1 MIANYLKVAIRN
13 LMRNKTF
20 SAINILGL
28 AIGIACCILILLY
41 VQDELSYDRH
51 HKNADRI
58 FRLADEVRVS
68 GKTIR
73 IPMTSFQMGPAL
85 VQDYPIVVDAV
96 RFFRNIGEKTLVE
109 TREEYFY
116 EQDVMFTD
124 SNIFGVFDFP
134 LSDGD
139 PQTALREPNSIVLTA
154 AMARKYFGDDDPM
167 GRSLSVDRKLY
178 KVTGILEES
187 TYNTHLRFDFLA
199 TPIESEDDGWIAH
212 SYYTYLLLRDE
223 NAASELERAL
233 PDFIERHVG
242 DRNKAKRVQM
252 KPFLQPLTDI
262 HLHSRLEWEISP
274 NGDIRYVYL
283 FTVIALFV
291 LLLACINY
299 TILSTA
305 HCTYRSKEVGLR
317 KVVGANRQQM
327 IFQFLG
333 DSTFIASISTIF
345 AVVFVEIVL
354 PTFGAFVERNLN
366 LEYQGASG
374 LLLGFISIVLF
385 TGVLSGSYPALFL
398 SSFQPVAAL
407 KGLAR
412 AGSNKSK
419 MQRTLVVVQFAI
431 SIVLVIGTA
440 VVYDQAG
447 YIRNKRLGFQKEHV
461 LVMPYGDREAM
472 ERYKN
477 AVSAY
482 SSVLGVSASSTVPG
496 RRIASHFFGPIIEG
510 GSSDALVFNVMFV
523 DHEFISTFGFEV
535 LEGRAFSKEFGS
547 DRIGTFMLNHA
558 ALRKLGWASR
568 ENKKL
573 AHVYPEGGQFKVNV
587 QGNVVGVVKDFH
599 YKSLHHE
606 IEPLVI
612 MLVDRGWVNYLSI
625 RIRPDDIAG
634 TLDFLKAQWREAVPN
649 TPFEYSFLDTSFDQ
663 LYRTDGRL
671 GTLLGV
677 FSILA
682 IVVAGLGLFG
692 LVSISVQQR
701 TKEIGVR
708 KAVGASVSSIVLLLS
723 REYVLLVG
731 VANLVAWPIAYYA
744 MDRWLENFA
753 YRLDP
758 AVSTFVLGGLL
769 SLSIALF
776 TVSYKTCKAALA
788 NPVDAI
794 RYE

>member
-68 GKTIR
+68 GKTLR
-73 IPMTSFQMGPAL
+73 IPMTSFPMGPAL
-85 VQDYPIVVDAV
+85 VQDYPTVLDAV
-96 RFFRNIGEKTLVE
+96 RFHRFDEKLLVGNRLNQSYERGVLFADANVFR
-109 TREEYFY
+109 
-116 EQDVMFTD
+116 
-124 SNIFGVFDFP
+124 VFDFP
-134 LSDGD
+134 LSKGD
-139 PQTALREPNSIVLTA
+139 PQTALREPYSIVLTA

-167 GRSLSVDRKLY
+167 GRPLSVDRKLY

-242 DRNKAKRVQM
+242 DRDKAKRVQM

-262 HLHSRLEWEISP
+262 HLHSRLEYEISP
-274 NGDIRYVYL
+274 NGDIRYVYV
-283 FTVIALFV
+283 FIAIALFV

-317 KVVGANRQQM
+317 KVVGASRQQM

-354 PTFGAFVERNLN
+354 PTFGAFVERNLKF
-366 LEYQGASG
+366 EYLRGSG

-412 AGSNKSK
+412 AGSNKLS

-461 LVMPYGDREAM
+461 LVMPYGDKDAM
-472 ERYKN
+472 GRYKN

-482 SSVLGVSASSTVPG
+482 SSVLDVSASSTVPG
-496 RRIASHFFGPIIEG
+496 RRIASHFFRPIIEG

-558 ALRKLGWASR
+558 AMRKLGWASC
-568 ENKKL
+568 ENKRL
-573 AHVYPEGGQFKVNV
+573 AHVYAEGGQFKVNV
-587 QGNVVGVVKDFH
+587 QGDVVGIVKDFH
-599 YKSLHHE
+599 YKSLDHE

-625 RIRPDDIAG
+625 RIRPDDVAV
-634 TLDFLKAQWREAVPN
+634 TLDFLKTQWREAVPN
-649 TPFEYSFLDTSFDQ
+649 TPFEYSFLDTSFDR
-663 LYRTDGRL
+663 LYRTEARL
-671 GTLLGV
+671 GMLFGS
-677 FSILA
+677 FSVLA

-692 LVSISVQQR
+692 LASISVQQR

-723 REYVLLVG
+723 KEYVLLVG
-731 VANLVAWPIAYYA
+731 AANLIAWPVAYYA
-744 MDRWLENFA
+744 MNRWLENFA
-753 YRLDP
+753 YRVDP
-758 AVSTFVLGGLL
+758 AISTFVLGGLL
-769 SLSIALF
+769 ALCIALF
-776 TVSYKTCKAALA
+776 TVSYETCKAARA
-788 NPVDAI
+788 NPVDTL